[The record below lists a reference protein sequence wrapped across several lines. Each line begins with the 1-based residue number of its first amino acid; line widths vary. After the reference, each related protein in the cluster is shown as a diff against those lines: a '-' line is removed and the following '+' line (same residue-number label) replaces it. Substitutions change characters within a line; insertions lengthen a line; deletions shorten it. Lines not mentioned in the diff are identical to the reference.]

1 MVRRKTKKAKG
12 KTKGRKAGTRR
23 APKKRKA
30 AGATASSQTGTKRIA
45 ALEAE
50 NRRLRKELESLR
62 TEQSERPV
70 PAFNLTA
77 DEGEPETQQD

>member
-1 MVRRKTKKAKG
+1 MARRKTKKAKG

-30 AGATASSQTGTKRIA
+30 AGASSQASTKRIA

-50 NRRLRKELESLR
+50 NRRLRGELESLR
-62 TEQSERPV
+62 TEQSERAV

-77 DEGEPETQQD
+77 DEGEAETQQD